1 MALTVFKSVDQI
13 KAVPGFKPG
22 NPVSIDQFSR
32 FLGYYTLKPAL
43 KCCVAEKSGLCGQAH
58 NNGWVVFLKDGTASI
73 IGIDCAKSKFDADES
88 FRSQRVIAE
97 RTRQQDDIHRALGG
111 LLVNKDHDLKRLRST
126 AAALDE
132 LAEASS
138 TICAALGD
146 SLVLALQNLDQRTR
160 GSVQLM
166 TYAEQAF
173 FNRITN
179 KPDVRDVR
187 TSLEI
192 GRIRVPEAFHYAH
205 ISNLRNTL
213 AAAEQTYSSIEKLEK
228 KPAPKLATHYSRTI
242 NAVYPA
248 SLRIAE
254 LKKQIGSFLK
264 GRLELLYF
272 VAPTGKDKIRVAQ
285 FIAQLQGNPI
295 SQAEAQ
301 RAAQVAVARI
311 RQEAGIR
318 SKPHE
323 VEDED
328 W

>member
-1 MALTVFKSVDQI
+1 MTLTTFKSADQL
-13 KAVPGFKPG
+13 KALPGFKPD
-22 NPVSIDQFSR
+22 NPVSINQFLR
-32 FLGYYTLKPAL
+32 FLGYYTIKPAL
-43 KCCVAEKSGLCGQAH
+43 KCCVAEKAGLCRQKH
-58 NNGWVVFLKDGTASI
+58 NNGWVVALKDGIASI

-88 FRSQRVIAE
+88 FRSQRVMAE

-126 AAALDE
+126 STALDQ

-138 TICAALGD
+138 TISAALGD
-146 SLVLALQNLDQRTR
+146 SLVSALLNLDHRSG

-166 TYAEQAF
+166 TYEERPF
-173 FNRITN
+173 FNKITN
-179 KPDVRDVR
+179 KPDVKEVR
-187 TSLEI
+187 TSREI
-192 GRIRVPEAFHYAH
+192 GRIRVPEVLRYAH
-205 ISNLRNTL
+205 ISNLRATL
-213 AAAEQTYSSIEKLEK
+213 AAAEQTYSSIEKLDK
-228 KPAPKLATHYSRTI
+228 KPIPKLATHFSRTI

-254 LKKQIGSFLK
+254 LNKQIGSFLK
-264 GRLELLYF
+264 GKLELLYF
-272 VAPTGKDKIRVAQ
+272 VALTGKDKIRAAQ
-285 FIAQLQGNPI
+285 FIAQLQGNSI

-301 RAAQVAVARI
+301 RAAQLAVARM

-323 VEDED
+323 GEEDD